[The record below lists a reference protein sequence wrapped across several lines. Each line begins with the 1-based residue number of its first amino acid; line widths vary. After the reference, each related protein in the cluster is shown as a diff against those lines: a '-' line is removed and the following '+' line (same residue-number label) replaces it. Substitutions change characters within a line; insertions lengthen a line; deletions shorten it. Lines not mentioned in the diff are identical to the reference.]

1 MNPFP
6 KAPSGSYKAVLVEG
20 LRKIGRE
27 IEANEFENGNMKI
40 AIVSSITGNVRLFP
54 ELTTVCEKALESLE
68 PNDVVNYYFW
78 GLANKQFAVAS
89 SNGAYVYNPSDVVA
103 REHVKAKLEA
113 EAKDVIFFNH
123 IYFTS

>member
-27 IEANEFENGNMKI
+27 TEANEFENGNMKL

-54 ELTTVCEKALESLE
+54 ELRAVCEKALEALE
-68 PNDVVNYYFW
+68 PNDVVRYYFW
-78 GLANKQFAVAS
+78 GLVNRQFAVAS
-89 SNGAYVYNPSDVVA
+89 SNGAYVYNPNDVVA
-103 REHVKAKLEA
+103 TAYVKARLEA
-113 EAKDVIFFNH
+113 EAKEVIH
-123 IYFTS
+123 PYFTS